1 MFSIFKKKEEKKSQ
15 KTLVAFASGP
25 VIPIEEVPDPVFAEK
40 TLGGGVAI
48 EPEENVI
55 TSPCDG
61 TVTVVME
68 DSKHAVGIVSTD
80 GMELLLHEGLET
92 VAMQGKG
99 FELFVK
105 VGQNVKKGD
114 KLIGFDPQE
123 IRRSGCET
131 ICILTVS
138 NEEVFPGLSYIC
150 GTKAVQSD
158 TVIGRY

>member
-1 MFSIFKKKEEKKSQ
+1 MFSIFKKKEEKKQ
-15 KTLVAFASGP
+15 EKTLVAFATGR

-68 DSKHAVGIVSTD
+68 ESKHAVGIVSLD
-80 GMELLLHEGLET
+80 GMELLIHEGLET
-92 VAMQGKG
+92 VGMQGEG

-105 VGQNVKKGD
+105 VGQEVKKGD
-114 KLIGFDPQE
+114 RLIEFNPQKVRE
-123 IRRSGCET
+123 RGCST
-131 ICILTVS
+131 MCILAIS
-138 NEEVFPGLSYIC
+138 NEDNFSGLEYIC
-150 GTKAVQSD
+150 GMTAVQGN
-158 TVIGRY
+158 TAIVKY